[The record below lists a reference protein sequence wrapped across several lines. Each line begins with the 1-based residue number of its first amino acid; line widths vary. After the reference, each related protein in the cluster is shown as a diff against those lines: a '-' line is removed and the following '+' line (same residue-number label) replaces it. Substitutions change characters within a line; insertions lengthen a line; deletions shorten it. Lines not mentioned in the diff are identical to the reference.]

1 MDKRPKA
8 IWNQAEA
15 HASNL
20 FYYIIP
26 NRKEDVLVLLGFL
39 NSSLGAFL
47 SELYGRSYGGGVL
60 ELAAYELKRLPMLDP
75 SSLSEDERSR
85 IAKAFRIVVKAID
98 KRIKIEDEL
107 DAIKSRKEQRLLE
120 DKIQR
125 SLHAA
130 VKEENEAR
138 RELDEA
144 IYDTLGLTKAERI
157 QVEKALAELQEL
169 RRLRSKT

>member
-1 MDKRPKA
+1 
-8 IWNQAEA
+8 
-15 HASNL
+15 
-20 FYYIIP
+20 
-26 NRKEDVLVLLGFL
+26 
-39 NSSLGAFL
+39 
-47 SELYGRSYGGGVL
+47 
-60 ELAAYELKRLPMLDP
+60 
-75 SSLSEDERSR
+75 
-85 IAKAFRIVVKAID
+85 
-98 KRIKIEDEL
+98 IKIEDEL
-107 DAIKSRKEQRLLE
+107 DAIKSRKGQRLLE

-125 SLHAA
+125 RLHAA